1 MGQRGSAEVEQKF
14 IKNAVWNA
22 SGSMI
27 YLAGQWLVTVMVTR
41 FFGYDDAGV
50 LSLAMSISGSFQSI
64 ALWGIRNFQISDNE
78 NKYSDSNYT
87 MMRGLTCIVSLVAC
101 MIFTYFNH
109 YSEAQ
114 IEFVFWYMMFRLSE
128 SYSDVFQGIAQKNER
143 LDVAGKG
150 FALKGI
156 LMLSV
161 FVIGQYYDARLNVCL
176 ALVAVSAWMV
186 TLLYDFVVTEKI
198 IRFSLVSNIT
208 KSVMLCRETVPLCVY
223 FFLNSTVS
231 ALPKY
236 ILEKMCDSGI
246 LGVYS
251 SISAPTIIIQ
261 AATAYIYTPFV
272 GKLAQLYNNNEYKK
286 FWLLV
291 IKIMSAIIAIGIVC
305 IVGAAVIGDY
315 ILGVIF
321 GESILQYSSL
331 LFLVIIATICIAL
344 GSFVYMLEV
353 VIRDFKNLIIG
364 CCIGFICTLIFSPIM
379 ITLFGADGTSI
390 GIIISSMSS
399 VIYVLVT
406 MVLALKKTEKRFVKE

>member
-1 MGQRGSAEVEQKF
+1 MEHKF
-14 IKNAVWNA
+14 VKNAIWNA
-22 SGSMI
+22 LGSMI

-41 FFGYDDAGV
+41 FFGYAEAGV

-78 NKYSDSNYT
+78 NKYSDSNYV
-87 MMRGLTCIVSLVAC
+87 MMRGLTCMIALVSC
-101 MIFTYFNH
+101 MVFTLPNQ

-114 IEFVFWYMMFRLSE
+114 IASIFWFMMFRLSE

-156 LMLSV
+156 MIMAV
-161 FVIGQYYDARLNVCL
+161 FVIGHYFRKSLNTCL
-176 ALVAVSAWMV
+176 VLAAVSAWMV
-186 TLLYDFVVTEKI
+186 TLFYDLAITEKI
-198 IRFSLVSNIT
+198 CRFSLISNVK
-208 KSVMLCRETVPLCVY
+208 KSMMLCWKTIPLCIY
-223 FFLNSTVS
+223 YFLNSTVS

-236 ILEKMCDSGI
+236 ILEKMCDSSI

-272 GKLAQLYNNNEYKK
+272 GKLAQLYNSNQYRK

-291 IKIMSAIIAIGIVC
+291 IKIMSVLIVIGIVC
-305 IVGAAVIGDY
+305 LFGATVLGDY
-315 ILGVIF
+315 VLELIF
-321 GESILQYSSL
+321 GKSILQYSSL

-344 GSFVYMLEV
+344 VSFVYMLEV

-364 CCIGFICTLIFSPIM
+364 CCIGFVCTLVVSPIM

-390 GIIISSMSS
+390 GIIISSMGS
-399 VIYVLVT
+399 VIYMLLS
-406 MVLALKKTEKRFVKE
+406 MIISSLQLF

>member
-1 MGQRGSAEVEQKF
+1 MEQKF

-114 IEFVFWYMMFRLSE
+114 IESVFWYMMFRLSE

-272 GKLAQLYNNNEYKK
+272 GKLAQLYNNNGYKK